1 VVNPQTNLTLKNADF
16 WMKFS
21 IKKELLRFLAED
33 LGKGDITSALLPRNK
48 IRAKIISRQNAVVAG
63 AKYAKEIFVLKGCNV
78 KILKKDLKKDASK
91 VKRNQTI
98 LEIFGTP
105 QAILSC
111 ERTALNLLSRMSGIA
126 TQTNNLVK
134 KIPRKTKLYATRK
147 TAPGLRFFDKE
158 AVKIGGGEKHRMSLD
173 QMIMLKDNHL
183 LIGGSIEKLVK
194 KAKSKYSQVEI
205 EVENQKDAILAAK
218 AGATIVMLDNFS
230 PSKVSRTIAAL
241 KKLGLR
247 KKVKS
252 EASGGINASNIH
264 LFAKTGI
271 DMISMGEITDSV
283 IGIDLSLEVST

>member
-1 VVNPQTNLTLKNADF
+1 MVNPQTNLTLKNADF

-21 IKKELLRFLAED
+21 LKKELLRFLAED

-78 KILKKDLKKDASK
+78 KILKKDASK

-194 KAKSKYSQVEI
+194 KAKSKYRQVEI
-205 EVENQKDAILAAK
+205 EVESQKDAILAAK

-247 KKVKS
+247 KKVKV

>member
-1 VVNPQTNLTLKNADF
+1 MVNPQTNLTLKNADF

-21 IKKELLRFLAED
+21 LKKELLRFLAED

-78 KILKKDLKKDASK
+78 KILKKDASK

-247 KKVKS
+247 KKVKI

-283 IGIDLSLEVST
+283 SGIDLSLEV